1 MYNDSK
7 LRIYW
12 SFLVKISLHT
22 YLDVLSIQYSLQHA
36 YALHLV
42 LTNRQKVKFFFILR
56 AAGYYLWDANNNLR
70 CLLAADSRIPI
81 YKLFTRRILFRFLSK
96 CPVLPQVFLIGR
108 KIAKYLDFNFRQS
121 ILLRAVEHINQ
132 DKPCV
137 S

>member
-1 MYNDSK
+1 MFF
-7 LRIYW
+7 R
-12 SFLVKISLHT
+12 LVFTHVHMSCQSNTH
-22 YLDVLSIQYSLQHA
+22 YSTPIIGADQP
-36 YALHLV
+36 
-42 LTNRQKVKFFFILR
+42 QKVKFFFILR
-56 AAGYYLWDANNNLR
+56 AKYFEVPTTTNNLR

-108 KIAKYLDFNFRQS
+108 KIAKYLDFNFQQS